1 MQEALLV
8 GRQVLLIF
16 IFIFIGI
23 ACIKKKIV
31 SEEAGKSFSSFVL
44 AVVMPCLMVN
54 SYLRPLEKEH
64 LKGLALAFLLAVVFH
79 VMAIAFSCIVIK
91 RREDTRYRIER
102 LAAIYSNCGFMA
114 FPLISVTV
122 GDIGLFYAVAF
133 ISVFNILMWS
143 NGIMIITGQKKF
155 SLKACLL
162 NPGFIGFITGI
173 VLYLTSFPV
182 PGVIKDAIS
191 GISSANTP
199 LAMITTGMYL
209 AGINFKSAFR
219 NVNIY
224 STAAIRLIALPL
236 IMLLLIKL
244 FGVAGWM
251 QGANAVIMSSI
262 LACACPVAAS
272 VALFPAKFGMDGEY
286 GAMII
291 AVSTLFSI
299 ITLPLFNLLT
309 HILI

>member
-31 SEEAGKSFSSFVL
+31 SEEAGKSFSNFVL

-54 SYLRPLEKEH
+54 SYLRPVEKEH

-79 VMAIAFSCIVIK
+79 IMAIVLSSILIK
-91 RREDTRYRIER
+91 RREDARYRIER

-114 FPLISVTV
+114 FPLISVAV

-133 ISVFNILMWS
+133 ISVFNVLIWS
-143 NGIMIITGQKKF
+143 NGIITLTGRKSF

-182 PGVIKDAIS
+182 PGVIRDAVSAIS
-191 GISSANTP
+191 LANTP

-209 AGINFKSAFR
+209 AGINFKTAFR

-224 STAAIRLIALPL
+224 FTTAIRLIVLPL
-236 IMLLLIKL
+236 IMLLIIKL
-244 FGVAGWM
+244 CGVAGWM
-251 QGANAVIMSSI
+251 QGADDVIMSSI

-272 VALFPAKFGMDGEY
+272 VTLMPARFGLDGEY

-309 HILI
+309 RILI